1 MLFMVVEDF
10 RNRDRKAI
18 YRRFRDKG
26 RMAPEGLQ
34 FVNSWMSADMSR
46 CFQLMETDDVTLFQ
60 KWVAEWCDI
69 GEFEI
74 VPVVTGKETA
84 EALREQL

>member
-26 RMAPEGLQ
+26 RMAPNGLQ

-60 KWVAEWCDI
+60 KWVAEWCDL
-69 GEFEI
+69 GEYEI

>member
-26 RMAPEGLQ
+26 RMAPDGLQ

-60 KWVAEWCDI
+60 KWVAEWCDL
-69 GEFEI
+69 GEYEI

-84 EALREQL
+84 EALRELL

>member
-26 RMAPEGLQ
+26 RMAPDGLQ

-60 KWVAEWCDI
+60 KWVAEWCDL
-69 GEFEI
+69 GEYEV

>member
-1 MLFMVVEDF
+1 MLFMVIEDF

-18 YRRFRDKG
+18 YRRFRDNG
-26 RMAPEGLQ
+26 RMAPDGLQ

>member
-26 RMAPEGLQ
+26 RMAPDGLQ

>member
-34 FVNSWMSADMSR
+34 FVNSWMTADMSR

-69 GEFEI
+69 GEYEI

-84 EALREQL
+84 EALQGQL

>member
-18 YRRFRDKG
+18 YRRFRDNG
-26 RMAPEGLQ
+26 RMAPDGLQ
-34 FVNSWMSADMSR
+34 FVDSWMSADMSR
-46 CFQLMETDDVTLFQ
+46 CFQLMETGDVTLFQ
-60 KWVAEWCDI
+60 KWVAEWCDL
-69 GEFEI
+69 GEYEI